1 MFFLQCFSGA
11 QQAQIAVWE
20 FWALVANDFIT
31 DDTYVVC
38 LLPSPVLESHDAIL
52 LLKIRFVIAVC
63 CVQFSKA
70 SGRVRQAIDELPEA
84 TDEENRFEEA
94 KEEAAEP
101 APSESK
107 VVEESD
113 PSGSKAVEESDP
125 FGLSA
130 FLPKR
135 SKKEER
141 LKKKLEEEAA
151 SKKAQEE
158 TGRLLRERREALLQ
172 CLKTAAEHYKQTW

>member
-1 MFFLQCFSGA
+1 M
-11 QQAQIAVWE
+11 
-20 FWALVANDFIT
+20 
-31 DDTYVVC
+31 
-38 LLPSPVLESHDAIL
+38 
-52 LLKIRFVIAVC
+52 
-63 CVQFSKA
+63 QFSKA

-94 KEEAAEP
+94 EKEAAAAEP

-107 VVEESD
+107 AVVESD
-113 PSGSKAVEESDP
+113 PSGSKDGEESDP

-141 LKKKLEEEAA
+141 QKKKQDEEAA
-151 SKKAQEE
+151 SRKAQEE

-172 CLKTAAEHYKQTW
+172 CLKTAAEHYRQTW